1 LIYLSCCRIA
11 IIKIRSSAL
20 VKEVIDMKSTW
31 GCVLAAVG
39 VIVLGAIIIA
49 VSLVGIY
56 NSLVTKSQAVD
67 AQWSQVE
74 TQYQRRYD
82 LIPNLVNSV
91 KGMMQ
96 QEQTVFLAIA
106 EARTKYGAAQT
117 VNEKA
122 VAAGEV
128 ETALGRL
135 LAVIENYPD
144 LKSSQNVTQLMDE
157 LAGTENRI
165 SVERRRFN
173 DLVRDYN
180 TQIKTFPTNMLAGM
194 FGFSDKQYFQSV
206 SGAETAPKVEF

>member
-1 LIYLSCCRIA
+1 
-11 IIKIRSSAL
+11 
-20 VKEVIDMKSTW
+20 MKSTW

-56 NSLVTKSQAVD
+56 NGLVTKSQGVD

-91 KGMMQ
+91 KGMMT
-96 QEQTVFLAIA
+96 QEQKIFLAIA
-106 EARTKYGAAQT
+106 EARTRYGAART

-128 ETALGRL
+128 ETALGNL
-135 LAVIENYPD
+135 LVIIENYPD

-165 SVERRRFN
+165 SVERKRFN
-173 DLVRDYN
+173 DLTRDYN
-180 TQIKTFPTNMLAGM
+180 TQVKTFPTNMLAGM
-194 FGFSDKQYFQSV
+194 FGFSEKQYFQSV
-206 SGAETAPKVEF
+206 TGSDTPPKVEF

>member
-1 LIYLSCCRIA
+1 
-11 IIKIRSSAL
+11 
-20 VKEVIDMKSTW
+20 MKSTW

-49 VSLVGIY
+49 LSLVGIY
-56 NSLVTKSQAVD
+56 NSLVTKSQSVD

-135 LAVIENYPD
+135 LAVMENYPD

-165 SVERRRFN
+165 SVERKRFN

-194 FGFSDKQYFQSV
+194 FGFSEKQYFQSV

>member
-1 LIYLSCCRIA
+1 
-11 IIKIRSSAL
+11 
-20 VKEVIDMKSTW
+20 MKSTW

-67 AQWSQVE
+67 GQWSQVE

-165 SVERRRFN
+165 SVERRRYN
-173 DLVRDYN
+173 ELVRDYN

-194 FGFSDKQYFQSV
+194 FGFTEKAYFKSV
-206 SGAETAPKVEF
+206 SGADQAPKVEF

>member
-1 LIYLSCCRIA
+1 
-11 IIKIRSSAL
+11 
-20 VKEVIDMKSTW
+20 M
-31 GCVLAAVG
+31 
-39 VIVLGAIIIA
+39 
-49 VSLVGIY
+49 Y
-56 NSLVTKSQAVD
+56 NGLVTKSQAVD

-106 EARTKYGAAQT
+106 DARTKYGAAQT

-122 VAAGEV
+122 AAAGEV

-135 LAVIENYPD
+135 LAIMENYPD

-173 DLVRDYN
+173 DLTRDYN

-194 FGFSDKQYFQSV
+194 FGFSEKQYFQSV
-206 SGAETAPKVEF
+206 TGSDTPPKVEF

>member
-1 LIYLSCCRIA
+1 
-11 IIKIRSSAL
+11 
-20 VKEVIDMKSTW
+20 MKSTW

-49 VSLVGIY
+49 ISLVGIY
-56 NSLVTKSQAVD
+56 NSLVTKSQGID

-91 KGMMQ
+91 KGMMT
-96 QEQTVFLAIA
+96 QEQKVFLAIA
-106 EARTKYGAAQT
+106 DARTKYGAAQT

-122 VAAGEV
+122 AAAGEV

-135 LAVIENYPD
+135 LAIMENYPE

-173 DLVRDYN
+173 ELTRDYN
-180 TQIKTFPTNMLAGM
+180 TQVKTFPTNMLAGM
-194 FGFSDKQYFQSV
+194 FGFSERQYFQSV
-206 SGAETAPKVEF
+206 TGSDTPPKVEF

>member
-1 LIYLSCCRIA
+1 M
-11 IIKIRSSAL
+11 
-20 VKEVIDMKSTW
+20 DMKSTW

-39 VIVLGAIIIA
+39 VIVLAAIIIA
-49 VSLVGIY
+49 VTLTGMY
-56 NSLVTKSQAVD
+56 NGLVTKSQAVD

-91 KGMMQ
+91 KGMMT

-106 EARTKYGAAQT
+106 DARTKYGAAQT

-135 LAVIENYPD
+135 LAIMENYPD

-173 DLVRDYN
+173 DLTREYN
-180 TQIKTFPTNMLAGM
+180 VQIKTFPTNMLAGM
-194 FGFSDKQYFQSV
+194 FGFSEKQYFQSV
-206 SGAETAPKVEF
+206 TGSDTPPKVEF

>member
-1 LIYLSCCRIA
+1 
-11 IIKIRSSAL
+11 
-20 VKEVIDMKSTW
+20 MKSTW

-56 NSLVTKSQAVD
+56 NSLVTKSQGVD

-91 KGMMQ
+91 KGMMT

-106 EARTKYGAAQT
+106 DARTKYGAAQT

-122 VAAGEV
+122 AAAGEV

-135 LAVIENYPD
+135 LVVMENYPD
-144 LKSSQNVTQLMDE
+144 LKSSQNVTGLMDE

-194 FGFSDKQYFQSV
+194 FGFSEKQYFQSV